1 MDEQRLRVL
10 VAELDAL
17 VPREG
22 GLLRI
27 SERNPRDA
35 VLALG
40 DEAGVLRLGVELLRA
55 TLAAADGRSAGRDP
69 VAVLELE
76 FDDQSDVRID
86 AVELVGA
93 LPAIPAPPR
102 RPLLDRIMMDGRI
115 VLVFALIAA
124 TVAAVAFALEA
135 C

>member
-1 MDEQRLRVL
+1 MDEQRVRAL

-40 DEAGVLRLGVELLRA
+40 DEAGVLRLGVELMRA
-55 TLAAADGRSAGRDP
+55 TLAAADARAAGRDAI
-69 VAVLELE
+69 AVIDAE

-86 AVELVGA
+86 AVELVCA

-102 RPLLDRIMMDGRI
+102 RSLVDRVMMEGRI
-115 VLVFALIAA
+115 VLVFALLAA
-124 TVAAVAFALEA
+124 IVATVAFALGA
-135 C
+135 R

>member
-1 MDEQRLRVL
+1 MDEQRLRAL
-10 VAELDAL
+10 VTELDAL

-35 VLALG
+35 TLALG
-40 DEAGVLRLGVELLRA
+40 NEAGVLRLGVELMRA
-55 TLAAADGRSAGRDP
+55 TLAAADARGAGRDAL
-69 VAVLELE
+69 AVLDVE
-76 FDDQSDVRID
+76 FDDQSDTRID

-93 LPAIPAPPR
+93 LPSVPPPPR
-102 RPLLDRIMMDGRI
+102 RPLLDRVMMDGRI

-124 TVAAVAFALEA
+124 IVAAVAFALER